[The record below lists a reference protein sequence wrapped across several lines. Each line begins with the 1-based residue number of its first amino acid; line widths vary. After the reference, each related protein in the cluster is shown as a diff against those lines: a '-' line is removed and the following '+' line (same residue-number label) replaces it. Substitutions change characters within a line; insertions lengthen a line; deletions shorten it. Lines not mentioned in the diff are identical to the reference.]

1 MPAPDVF
8 AVRVLLEETGEMF
21 QAASC
26 RGDMTVR
33 ELKEELELLV
43 GVPLDLQRLRYL
55 DQGDQRSLKGQACG
69 TGRKAGVLMD
79 ETTLKFHDVVPG
91 GIISLCVWQYDG
103 WTELVLAAVEGD
115 PSKLSCLGVDEGS
128 LYRTANSKHFEGER
142 WKEWIAQRAFVAL
155 YITSHRGHPDA
166 MQYLLEHG
174 ANCLRRTLLG
184 RTALHAAAA
193 MGHLDSINLLL
204 SYGASVNDKDTR
216 GETPMSIAR
225 RMNRR
230 HGERRMFLFYWMT
243 KSGTTDPKKLMANK
257 AFHRAKSGF
266 GSKKKS
272 QI

>member
-1 MPAPDVF
+1 MCSGQAEAGQCWVPDRRGSDTSSLTRGVGSGAVVSSPKPSSHGPAPPALLFLHVILKGRLT
-8 AVRVLLEETGEMF
+8 AGKGASLSSAVLL
-21 QAASC
+21 S
-26 RGDMTVR
+26 
-33 ELKEELELLV
+33 
-43 GVPLDLQRLRYL
+43 
-55 DQGDQRSLKGQACG
+55 
-69 TGRKAGVLMD
+69 
-79 ETTLKFHDVVPG
+79 
-91 GIISLCVWQYDG
+91 
-103 WTELVLAAVEGD
+103 
-115 PSKLSCLGVDEGS
+115 
-128 LYRTANSKHFEGER
+128 
-142 WKEWIAQRAFVAL
+142 
-155 YITSHRGHPDA
+155 
-166 MQYLLEHG
+166 G

-193 MGHLDSINLLL
+193 MGRLDSINLLL